1 MHSKAAQT
9 QAIPQAK
16 KIDTLFSNYK
26 YGFRTD
32 TKSKIVIPKGLSEEI
47 VRQIS
52 AIKEE
57 PEWMTE
63 YRVKAYKEFVR
74 RPLPSFGPSL
84 AEIDFDDIHY
94 YIRPQDKTQ
103 NKWEDV
109 PSEIKETFDKLGIPE
124 HEKTALAGSGAQFES
139 EMIYHSIKES
149 LSKKGVIFDSID
161 QGLKKHPELFKE
173 YFGKIIPYTDNKF
186 AALNGAVW
194 SGGSFIYIPKNT
206 YVELPLQA
214 YFRINTESM
223 GQFERTLI
231 IADEGSFLHYIE
243 GCTAPTYSKDSLHAA
258 VVEIFVKKNA
268 HVQYTTV
275 QNWSNNVYN
284 LVTKRAYAYENSEM
298 IWLDCNVGSKITMK
312 YPAIYL
318 LGDGAKGEIKSLAMA
333 KDHQCQD
340 TGGKIIHAAKNTT
353 SKIIA
358 KSISKDYGNASYRGL
373 LKATKAARNSVN
385 YSKCDALILSKNAR
399 SDTIPKISIDDPT
412 ASIAHEASIFKIDDS
427 QLFYLMSRGLSQ
439 DMAVSE
445 IVNGF
450 ANPIVSELPMEY
462 AVELKRLLEIETE

>member
-1 MHSKAAQT
+1 MHNDSE
-9 QAIPQAK
+9 K
-16 KIDTLFSNYK
+16 KINTLFTNYK

-32 TKSKIVIPKGLSEEI
+32 TKSTLVIPKGLNEKI

-52 AIKEE
+52 EIKEE

-63 YRVKAYKEFVR
+63 YRVKAYKEFKK
-74 RPLPSFGPSL
+74 RPLPDFGPSL
-84 AEIDFDDIHY
+84 KEINFDDIHY
-94 YIRPQDKTQ
+94 YIRPQDKTK

-124 HEKTALAGSGAQFES
+124 HEKKSLAGTGAQFES

-149 LSKKGVIFDSID
+149 LSNKGVIFDSID

-173 YFGKIIPYTDNKF
+173 YFGKIVPYTDNKF
-186 AALNGAVW
+186 SALNSAVW
-194 SGGSFIYIPKNT
+194 SGGSFIYVPKNT

-231 IADEGSFLHYIE
+231 IVDEGGFLHYIE
-243 GCTAPTYSKDSLHAA
+243 GCTAPVYSKDSLHAA
-258 VVEIFVKKNA
+258 VVEIVVKKNA

-284 LVTKRAYAYENSEM
+284 LVTKRAYAYENAEM

-312 YPAIYL
+312 YPSIYL
-318 LGDGAKGEIKSLAMA
+318 LGDNAKGEIKSLAMA
-333 KDHQCQD
+333 KENQCQD

-358 KSISKDYGNASYRGL
+358 KSICKDNGNASYRGL
-373 LKATKAARNSVN
+373 LKATKTARNTFN
-385 YSKCDALILSKNAR
+385 YSKCDALILSPEAR

-427 QLFYLMSRGLSQ
+427 QLFYLMSRGLPQ
-439 DMAVSE
+439 DTAVSE

-462 AVELKRLLEIETE
+462 AIELKRLLEIETE